1 MGGSGCVGV
10 LSVVV
15 ELAEVGSLMMKDD
28 RLEDIG
34 LWPEEGDS
42 DWLFCLPWPC
52 LLWFL
57 YIFLKYF

>member
-42 DWLFCLPWPC
+42 DWLFCLARPC
-52 LLWFL
+52 LLWFR
-57 YIFLKYF
+57 

>member
-10 LSVVV
+10 LRVVV

-34 LWPEEGDS
+34 LWLEEDGDS
-42 DWLFCLPWPC
+42 DWLFCLARPC
-52 LLWFL
+52 LLWFR
-57 YIFLKYF
+57 